1 MRQLILRATLKMLSL
16 DALRAQ
22 MRLAAGL
29 RPDPLGGQRS
39 PRPPSL
45 NPERGRT
52 CKWKG
57 GKGRRRERVS
67 EESGDGGEKREGSGL
82 SALY

>member
-1 MRQLILRATLKMLSL
+1 MILRATLKLLSL

-22 MRLAAGL
+22 KRLANGL
-29 RPDPLGGQRS
+29 RPDPLGGGVQRS
-39 PRPPSL
+39 PRPPTL
-45 NPERGRT
+45 NPGRGPT

-57 GKGRRRERVS
+57 RRKERVGG
-67 EESGDGGEKREGSGL
+67 ESGDGGEKRERSGL